1 MSKPIPHILQ
11 VVPYFYPA
19 WAYGGIPRLAY
30 GLSCALVRA
39 GARVTVLTTDVL
51 DAQQRLVSGSAPRTL
66 EGVQVITL
74 RNLSNR
80 LAYHHQAFLPLG
92 VRAALEQLE
101 QDPPDVI
108 HLHGHRHLLN
118 TVALTLARRCWPER
132 MQLPLVM
139 TPNGTLPAIERK
151 QGIKAVYDRLLGQRV
166 LDAVAQFIA
175 VSRAEVAQLR
185 QAGISAHRVA
195 VIPNGISLDEFEPL
209 PPRGQFRARFGVVGP
224 LVLYLGK
231 LTPRKGVDHL
241 VEALL
246 HLPPDVQLVIAG
258 NDMGVEQALRA
269 QRSRLGLE
277 SRVHFVGLLTGAE
290 RLAALADAD
299 VLAYPSTHEI
309 FGLVPFEGL
318 LAGAPVVVSD
328 DCGCGE
334 LVHEARAGV
343 LVPYGQPRAL
353 ALALEQLLQDR
364 TRGQAMV
371 ARGRAFIRS
380 HFDWSRIADKTLE
393 VYRLAQQG

>member
-1 MSKPIPHILQ
+1 MQ

-30 GLSCALVRA
+30 GLSRALVRA
-39 GARVTVLTTDVL
+39 GLRVTVLTTDVF
-51 DAQQRLVSGSAPRTL
+51 DAQQRLDTGSAPRHL
-66 EGVQVITL
+66 EGIEVITL

-92 VRAALEQLE
+92 VRAALERLE
-101 QDPPDVI
+101 QSPPDVI

-118 TVALTLARRCWPER
+118 TVGLRLAKQLWPTR
-132 MQLPLVM
+132 SSLPLVM

-151 QGIKAVYDRLLGQRV
+151 QGVKAIYDRLLGHAV
-166 LDAVAQFIA
+166 LDAVSQFIA

-195 VIPNGISLDEFEPL
+195 VIPNGIELEEFEPL
-209 PPRGQFRARFGVVGP
+209 PPRGTFRQQFGLEGP

-241 VEALL
+241 VASLQ
-246 HLPPDVQLVIAG
+246 HLPSAVHLVIAG
-258 NDMGVEQALRA
+258 NDMGVEQALRE
-269 QRSRLGLE
+269 QRERLGLQA
-277 SRVHFVGLLTGAE
+277 RVHFVGLLTGTQ

-299 VLAYPSTHEI
+299 VLAYPSTQEI

-334 LVHEARAGV
+334 LVQEARAGV
-343 LVPYGQPRAL
+343 LVPYGQPKAL

-364 TRGQAMV
+364 ARGQSMV
-371 ARGRAFIRS
+371 ARGRAFIRT
-380 HFDWSRIADKTLE
+380 HFDWSRIVEKTLA